1 MDGFSSATLQSLRDI
16 NGDGSFPGIPINFA
30 NWFADTGNFGDRYAY
45 AGQVGTWAH
54 VVARA
59 ARDADGRIKVQLGY
73 RTADGTQFAFTPAA
87 DPFQGTGYNSGADPH
102 ATLKVLKNA
111 AGTLL
116 AVGMGGP
123 REIGETDGPT
133 WAVALYRID
142 SGPSAPALTLLDT
155 RRGAAV
161 LELRPYVDVLE
172 WSDADHLLL
181 RYAEL
186 VSNDG
191 STDQYVQRFLLFN
204 VVGGTLN
211 QVGGPLS
218 FSLADKWS
226 GFEAFDTTIYHWC
239 RELHETREGADRLY
253 LLSGLRSTKRFC
265 LAAVIRFAA
274 DFSGLSHSPALALTT
289 NASASNQGG
298 WVLFT
303 APQGPGR
310 ALVAAYHKDLSSN
323 DVTSLFDLA
332 YTAAPTPALSQT
344 AVYKTIDYMGDTGQ
358 IYDEVQFNT
367 TAGTGTV
374 RISYYSNLDFAFV
387 PRATYQ
393 GQHPVFLAYD
403 NLGTFTER
411 RLGLLWMEYIDLGGF
426 VGVEPTVTF
435 NWGVGF
441 AANLTRSLA
450 VVGAGNGY
458 ASLHR
463 DISGT
468 GTAYLGFMGQAT
480 PPPPPSPPGPTVPVS
495 APQEVLR
502 GFTNRLDGFGRPKR
516 LEGRDKLESTMGF
529 IVLELL
535 LQRGLLRQT
544 LSETDRGGVAAQIR
558 EALEDPANWW
568 PEQLAPVS
576 LSEVRITRRSVSA
589 AGGVRAASDPE
600 GNLQIEI
607 EYGEV
612 TTGVVVPT
620 APRTLVIPFGAYA
633 QEE

>member
-1 MDGFSSATLQSLRDI
+1 DVNGGSLA
-16 NGDGSFPGIPINFA
+16 GIPIDFT
-30 NWFADTGNFGDRYAY
+30 NWFANTGGFGDRYAY
-45 AGQVGTWAH
+45 VGAVGTWEH

-59 ARDADGRIKVQLGY
+59 AQDSSNRIKVQLGWK
-73 RTADGTQFAFTPAA
+73 TGSTFVFGAA
-87 DPFQGTGYNSGADPH
+87 LDPFQGSGYNSGSSPH
-102 ATLKVLKNA
+102 ATLKVLRNSV
-111 AGTLL
+111 GILL
-116 AVGMGGP
+116 AIGIGGP
-123 REIGETDGPT
+123 REIGETDAPT

-142 SGPSAPALTLLDT
+142 SGSSAPTLTLLDT
-155 RRGAAV
+155 RRGGPV

-172 WSDADHLLL
+172 WSDANHLLV

-186 VSNDG
+186 VSGDG
-191 STDQYVQRFLLFN
+191 STDQYVHRFLLFD
-204 VVGGTLN
+204 VTGGTLN
-211 QVGGPLS
+211 PVGGPLS
-218 FSLADKWS
+218 FTLADKWS
-226 GFEAFDTTIYHWC
+226 GFEAFDTTTYHWC
-239 RELHETREGADRLY
+239 RELHETREGTDRLY
-253 LLSGLRSTKRFC
+253 LLSGLRSTKQFC
-265 LAAVIRFAA
+265 LAAVIRFSA
-274 DFSGLSHSPALALTT
+274 DFSNLSHSPALALTT
-289 NASASNQGG
+289 NTGASNQGG
-298 WVLFT
+298 WVLLT
-303 APQGPGR
+303 APQGAGR
-310 ALVAAYHKDLSSN
+310 ALIAAYHKDPSSN

-332 YTAAPTPALSQT
+332 YTATPTLSQT
-344 AVYKTIDYMGDTGQ
+344 AVLKTLGYYGDTGQ

-367 TAGTGTV
+367 TAGTGSV
-374 RISYYSNLDFAFV
+374 RISWYSNLDFAFV

-393 GQHPVFLAYD
+393 GQYPVFLVYD
-403 NLGTFTER
+403 NINGIDNQR
-411 RLGLLWMEYIDLGGF
+411 RIGLLWMEYVDLGGF
-426 VGVEPTVTF
+426 VGVEPTVTLNSGIGSADDF
-435 NWGVGF
+435 DQALIAG
-441 AANLTRSLA
+441 
-450 VVGAGNGY
+450 VGAGNGF
-458 ASLHR
+458 AVLHR
-463 DISGT
+463 DSSAPT
-468 GTAYLGFMGQAT
+468 GTAYLGFVGQAA
-480 PPPPPSPPGPTVPVS
+480 PPPPPPPEPAIPVS

-576 LSEVRITRRSVSA
+576 LSEVRITRRSVWA
-589 AGGVRAASDPE
+589 AGGARVTSDPE